1 MSEIQSFDTR
11 SAAIKKTMLSNE
23 GKLPF
28 GAQPEGSTLLSRE
41 KIKQNLL
48 LDMKAAVN
56 ECDALR
62 EGAANDRP
70 IDVTL
75 EMFTK
80 EKWGMS
86 VENFYAALELNAR
99 TTTISQLTN
108 MTTVPEGYRWL
119 LPEIIREAVR
129 LGLTRASIYPDLIAA
144 EEAVTQ
150 TQVTM
155 PFVNQS
161 DATPKKVGEAE
172 TIPVGSLTFGQK
184 QAKLYKMGTGLHIT
198 DEVRKYVSLNLLSLY
213 LQDAGVRLG
222 LGQDTMAID
231 VLINGEDS
239 VGDYSAPVIG
249 VDTATNLT
257 YKDIL
262 RTWLRMGRIGRMP
275 TAMLSNEDIALD
287 VFLTDEFKGWS
298 NNMNQSH
305 KNLNIKT
312 PIPQSQNYFIH
323 GAMPAANQLMLIDKT
338 AAMLKLNAAALTVES
353 ERIASR
359 QINGTYM
366 SLTTGFVTMFRD
378 ARVIIDKSLAFSSN
392 GFPTWMDINS
402 AENISID

>member
-86 VENFYAALELNAR
+86 VENFYAALGLNAR